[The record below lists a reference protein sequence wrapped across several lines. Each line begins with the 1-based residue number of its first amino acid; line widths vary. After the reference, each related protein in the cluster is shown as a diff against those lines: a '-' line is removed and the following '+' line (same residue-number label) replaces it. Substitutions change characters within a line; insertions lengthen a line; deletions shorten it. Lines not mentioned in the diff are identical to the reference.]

1 MATHH
6 AVAAVSLALREL
18 LDRRLRDADFPGA
31 RVALCDTTAAA
42 DADAPVE
49 GLSLILYR
57 VDVNTTLRRTPPRTV
72 AEGRGLRPSLP
83 VDLRYLLSAWSAEIP
98 TQHALLGWA
107 LRQMEDM
114 PVLSG
119 QLINDTLATGVL
131 SAGALGAEEAVEL
144 VAESLPLE
152 AWLQLRN
159 ALGPCV
165 GPSMTYVVR
174 TLHIV

>member
-1 MATHH
+1 MAAHH
-6 AVAAVSLALREL
+6 AIAAVSLALREL

-31 RVALCDTTAAA
+31 RVALCDATTA
-42 DADAPVE
+42 APVE

-72 AEGRGLRPSLP
+72 PEGRGLRPSLP
-83 VDLRYLLSAWSAEIP
+83 VDLHYLLSAWSAEIP

-114 PVLSG
+114 PVLSAG
-119 QLINDTLATGVL
+119 LINENLASGAL
-131 SAGALGAEEAVEL
+131 SAGALGAEESVEL

-165 GPSMTYVVR
+165 GPSMTYVAR
-174 TLHIV
+174 TLHIA

>member
-6 AVAAVSLALREL
+6 AIAAVSLALREL
-18 LDRRLRDADFPGA
+18 LDRGLRDADFPGA
-31 RVALCDTTAAA
+31 RVTLCDATAAA
-42 DADAPVE
+42 DAPAE

-57 VDVNTTLRRTPPRTV
+57 VDVNSTLRRTPPRTV
-72 AEGRGLRPSLP
+72 PEGRALRPSLP
-83 VDLRYLLSAWSAEIP
+83 VDLRYLLSACSAEIP

-107 LRQMEDM
+107 LRQMEGM

-119 QLINDTLATGVL
+119 QLINETLANGAL
-131 SAGALGAEEAVEL
+131 SAGALGPEEAVEL

-152 AWLQLRN
+152 AWLRLRN
-159 ALGPCV
+159 ALGSCV

-174 TLHIV
+174 TLHIA

>member
-6 AVAAVSLALREL
+6 AIAAVSLALREL

-31 RVALCDTTAAA
+31 RVALCDATAAA
-42 DADAPVE
+42 DAPEE

-57 VDVNTTLRRTPPRTV
+57 VDVNTTLRRTPPRAV
-72 AEGRGLRPSLP
+72 SEGRGPRPSLP
-83 VDLRYLLSAWSAEIP
+83 VDLHYLLSAWSAEIP

-114 PVLSG
+114 PVLSAG
-119 QLINDTLATGVL
+119 LINENLASGAL
-131 SAGALGAEEAVEL
+131 SAGALVAEESVEL

-174 TLHIV
+174 TLHIA